1 MVDTRF
7 VDLLMSRLNET
18 ESILKDNLI
27 SGVIKDYSEY
37 NLNRGKLEGI
47 QLAKRDIEEIVNQV
61 LIED

>member
-27 SGVIKDYSEY
+27 SGVVKDYTEY
-37 NLNRGKLEGI
+37 SLSRGKLEGI

-61 LIED
+61 LIEN